1 MLLTSGDGTVS
12 SPLLERVTMG
22 ANPNNAERKAR
33 TRAPAPVIL
42 RLRQDLAPNDNHPLA
57 GLDPEQRNTERLKLI
72 AAILARLANGQSSAI
87 DTGDTMKRSIAVEGS
102 GREQP
107 KETR

>member
-1 MLLTSGDGTVS
+1 MNSK
-12 SPLLERVTMG
+12 
-22 ANPNNAERKAR
+22 PNDAGRKAR
-33 TRAPAPVIL
+33 TRAATPVIL
-42 RLRQDLAPNDNHPLA
+42 RLRQDLAPNNAHPLA
-57 GLDPEQRNTERLKLI
+57 GIDPERRNAERLQLI
-72 AAILARLANGQSSAI
+72 AAILARLANGQSSTI